1 MLGDYFHTVITHIEK
16 SDFGTGF
23 IESAGHRETDV
34 TISENEAIQNG
45 SPSTFH
51 AKGGTLSPYG
61 EETRKAIL
69 SIFLGARIH
78 DAAVMINIS
87 DRTMRDR
94 FLTYCKHTNSDKFER
109 IYERAVHQGYSTP
122 PVELFQPHVL
132 EFFTEKDLPVLH
144 SEAKV
149 SSSAKEMAEE
159 GLAQA
164 KRELSLARIRLSVV
178 EGMSRVLGCE

>member
-1 MLGDYFHTVITHIEK
+1 M
-16 SDFGTGF
+16 
-23 IESAGHRETDV
+23 
-34 TISENEAIQNG
+34 
-45 SPSTFH
+45 
-51 AKGGTLSPYG
+51 
-61 EETRKAIL
+61 
-69 SIFLGARIH
+69 
-78 DAAVMINIS
+78 
-87 DRTMRDR
+87 
-94 FLTYCKHTNSDKFER
+94 
-109 IYERAVHQGYSTP
+109 YERAVHQGYSTP